1 LNTQQE
7 RELEQGITA
16 TLLHEPGSGTNK
28 VQRIEQSL
36 PDQIA
41 QLDRINRAVDDKIR
55 RERMT
60 LRNNYERQIVEI
72 RSAYSSRIDE
82 EVSKLEQARDRELLA
97 LTEET
102 SQKLHDLEQ
111 LARRQG

>member
-1 LNTQQE
+1 MNAQQE
-7 RELEQGITA
+7 KELEHGIVASLETGN
-16 TLLHEPGSGTNK
+16 GSSSK
-28 VQRIEQSL
+28 VQRLEQPL

-41 QLDRINRAVDDKIR
+41 QLNRIHHAVADKIR
-55 RERMT
+55 REGLA
-60 LRNNYERQIVEI
+60 LRNNYERQAFDI
-72 RSAYSSRIDE
+72 RSAYASRISE
-82 EVSKLEQARDRELLA
+82 EVSKLERSRDAELLA